1 MESKPTRRAIGNITA
16 RKSTKNSWQIQIDR
30 GRDPVTGKRLR
41 SYENLKG
48 TKRDAERKLVTLL
61 RNLESGDHIEPSKVT
76 FEEFSRRWL
85 KDHAWANLSPE
96 TAQAYEIMVKKHMVA
111 AFGRH
116 KLQQITPEILQRYYA
131 DKLATGRRDG
141 KGGLSP
147 RTVKHHHRLLH
158 VIFASAVKWRVL
170 PRNPADAVDPPQFQ
184 RKEMNTFDQEGLET
198 FLNSLQDTEYY
209 PVFYTLLFTGMRR
222 SEALALRWQDL
233 DLDFGRLSIE
243 RSLHHLND
251 RTFHFLPPKTEKSRR
266 LVALPPSL
274 VMVLK
279 QLRDNQ
285 RAMRLT
291 IGLAVSN
298 NDLVFAHVNGK
309 PLLPHSISQAWSRL
323 AKRAGYPE
331 VRLHDARH
339 SHASLMLAQGV
350 HPKVV
355 SERLGHNS
363 VSLTLDV
370 YSHVLPGIQEA
381 AALAFDN
388 AFKGETHEA
397 KQKLSETLATTNGL
411 GCK

>member
-76 FEEFSRRWL
+76 FEEFSKRWL

-279 QLRDNQ
+279 QHRDNQ

-291 IGLAVSN
+291 MGLVVSN
-298 NDLVFAHVNGK
+298 NDLVFAHVDGK

-388 AFKGETHEA
+388 AFKGETQEA
-397 KQKLSETLATTNGL
+397 KQKLSETLAGN
-411 GCK
+411 

>member
-1 MESKPTRRAIGNITA
+1 METKKPRRAIGNITA
-16 RKSTKNSWQIQIDR
+16 RKNTKNSWQIQIDQ
-30 GRDPVTGKRLR
+30 GRDPITGKRLR

-48 TKRDAERKLVTLL
+48 TRREAERRLSALL
-61 RNLESGDHIEPSKVT
+61 RKLESGDHIETSKIN
-76 FEEFSRRWL
+76 FKDFSERWL
-85 KDHAWANLSPE
+85 RDHAWTNLS
-96 TAQAYEIMVKKHMVA
+96 
-111 AFGRH
+111 
-116 KLQQITPEILQRYYA
+116 PEILQRYYL
-131 DKLATGRRDG
+131 DKLDNGRRDG
-141 KGGLSP
+141 KGGLSR

-170 PRNPADAVDPPQFQ
+170 PRNPADSVDPPQFQ
-184 RKEMNTFDQEGLET
+184 RKEMNTFDQKGLET
-198 FLNSLQDTEYY
+198 FLDNLKDTEYY

-222 SEALALRWQDL
+222 SEALALRWQDI

-274 VMVLK
+274 AMLLR
-279 QLRDNQ
+279 QHRDNQ

-291 IGLAVSN
+291 MGAAVSN
-298 NDLVFAHVNGK
+298 NDLVFAHVDGK

-339 SHASLMLAQGV
+339 SPASLMLAQGV

-370 YSHVLPGIQEA
+370 YSHLLPGIREA
-381 AALAFDN
+381 AALAVDEGFN
-388 AFKGETHEA
+388 NTIIKEHG
-397 KQKLSETLATTNGL
+397 SEGIR
-411 GCK
+411 GKIY

>member
-1 MESKPTRRAIGNITA
+1 MESKPIRRAIGNITA
-16 RKSTKNSWQIQIDR
+16 RKNTKNSWQIQVDQ

-41 SYENLKG
+41 SYENIKG
-48 TKRDAERKLVTLL
+48 TKRDAERRLAYLIRK
-61 RNLESGDHIEPSKVT
+61 LESGDHIEPSKIN
-76 FEEFSRRWL
+76 FKDFSERWL
-85 KDHAWANLSPE
+85 RDHVWTNLSPE
-96 TAQAYEIMVKKHMVA
+96 TAQAYEIMVTKHMIP
-111 AFGRH
+111 AFGTH
-116 KLQQITPEILQRYYA
+116 KIQKITPEILQRYYS
-131 DKLATGRRDG
+131 DKLNNGRRDG
-141 KGGLSP
+141 EGGLSP

-170 PRNPADAVDPPQFQ
+170 PRNPADSVDPPKFQ
-184 RKEMNTFDQEGLET
+184 RKEMNTFDQVGLET
-198 FLNSLQDTEYY
+198 FLNSLKDTEYY
-209 PVFYTLLFTGMRR
+209 SLFYTLLFTGMRR
-222 SEALALRWQDL
+222 SEALALRWQDI
-233 DLDFGRLSIE
+233 DLDFGQLSIE

-274 VMVLK
+274 VMVLRK
-279 QLRDNQ
+279 HRDNQ

-291 IGLAVSN
+291 MGAAVSN
-298 NDLVFAHVNGK
+298 SDLVFSHVDGK

-339 SHASLMLAQGV
+339 SHASLMLALGV

-381 AALAFDN
+381 AALAFDEGLIN
-388 AFKGETHEA
+388 TVVKEDE
-397 KQKLSETLATTNGL
+397 SEGIRGL
-411 GCK
+411 IY